1 MKDMRPGEQL
11 WEEWLGSGYYL
22 EKQDGIVYYTFD
34 HIDTENDL
42 VRRALAS
49 ALQRDGV
56 AISLAEGFKLVDSGL
71 VTKGWVGILEEEI
84 DFILCD
90 EYGATEYGDTVENIQ
105 PTVWIEI

>member
-1 MKDMRPGEQL
+1 MRPGEQL
-11 WEEWLGSGYYL
+11 WEEWLGFGYYP
-22 EKQDGIVYYTFD
+22 EKQEGIVYYTFD

-56 AISLAEGFKLVDSGL
+56 AISLAEGFRFVDSGL
-71 VTKGWVGILEEEI
+71 VTQGWVGILEEEV

-90 EYGATEYGDTVENIQ
+90 ESGVTEYGDIVENIQ
-105 PTVWIEI
+105 ATTWIEI